1 MIIDQTW
8 RIASGLLTIGPR
20 FGGALN
26 EAAEQF
32 SGAFDR
38 KMSPQE
44 FVSDMRKR
52 NEYIMGIGHRVKSV
66 ENPDARVTIIK
77 DFVTS
82 NFPDYPLLKYALEVE
97 QITTKKRC

>member
-1 MIIDQTW
+1 MTP
-8 RIASGLLTIGPR
+8 A
-20 FGGALN
+20 
-26 EAAEQF
+26 
-32 SGAFDR
+32 
-38 KMSPQE
+38 E

-52 NEYIMGIGHRVKSV
+52 NEYIMGKRDESEVRVKSCVRLHFLLGIGHRVKSV

-97 QITTKKRC
+97 QITTKKRYDRLYF

>member
-1 MIIDQTW
+1 
-8 RIASGLLTIGPR
+8 
-20 FGGALN
+20 
-26 EAAEQF
+26 
-32 SGAFDR
+32 
-38 KMSPQE
+38 
-44 FVSDMRKR
+44 MRKR

-97 QITTKKRC
+97 QITTKKR